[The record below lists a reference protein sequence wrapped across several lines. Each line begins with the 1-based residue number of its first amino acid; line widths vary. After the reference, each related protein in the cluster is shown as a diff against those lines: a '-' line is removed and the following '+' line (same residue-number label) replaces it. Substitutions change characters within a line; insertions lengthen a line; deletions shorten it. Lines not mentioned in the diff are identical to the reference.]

1 MLTKGLLLA
10 VDANSLLHRAYHAY
24 PLSMTT
30 TDGQPVNAVYGFA
43 SMFLDALLQYKPE
56 YVYCAFDTKKPT
68 FRHISYVGYKAN
80 RPETDSELVGQIPYV
95 YDVLKSLN
103 IPIFDIEGYEA
114 DDILGTVCAK
124 VEAERFWPITQTYV
138 LTGDRDL
145 FQLVNER
152 VQAVLPKGS
161 FRNLEQYTEEKV
173 YASMGVT
180 PEHVPDLKGL
190 MGDSSDNIPGVKGI
204 GPKTA
209 SVLLNKYQTIEE
221 IYEHIADVQ
230 VDNKRVAQLL
240 IDGHESATMSKE
252 LATIAKDVPVTFS
265 PEAAETRTFN
275 PSDVSALFSKL
286 QFKSLFPRLNRLVA
300 LTGNS
305 EAQKNPAQLS
315 MESPNKEE
323 IVEKA
328 AELGDQKTVEHSEI
342 SLLGK
347 SFSERLQ
354 LLFSPPTKGKWR
366 LCVYCNE
373 VVYISEFA
381 KNQAQSKQLSTISFG
396 LYDMLTNSPK
406 ANESIVIKEDQLKVL
421 LDIEL
426 LSYLLHTGRKDYSLQ
441 EDLLQ
446 AGMGN
451 LPDELANNRAKVV
464 ELALYRMAV
473 EFESAKLYLPL
484 PRVLEIW
491 DRTLDVAEWGGLIP
505 YAFAM
510 NEDLPVAIG
519 VALMHQRGI
528 LIDIE
533 KVTKRVEEY
542 RGILARLE
550 KEITEI
556 VGFEFNVRSTKQLAN
571 VLFGNLGLPNARK
584 TKTGFS
590 TDDEVLQGLVA
601 SHPVVEKV
609 LEHRQMAKIVSTYM
623 EPYLELKFKGLKDK
637 VQSTEVEQFNM
648 FGSVKSEKLKD
659 EGMKVEDVV
668 PDVDVIGEDFLRV
681 HSTFSIMGTTSGRLS
696 SSNPNLQNLPVKTEV
711 SKVVRGF
718 FVPEPGKKLVS
729 IDYSQIDLRVLAH
742 ISQDKGLIGAFQRD
756 EDIHRSTAAKI
767 FHVPYDKASKKQRQ
781 FSKTINFGL
790 VYGMSSYGLSKS
802 IGVDVREA
810 AKFIEEY
817 FEQFPKV
824 KEYMNET
831 VLFAREHGYVES
843 LLGRRRYI
851 AGIATNNK
859 MRAQAAGREAINMPI
874 QGGADDIMRLALGK
888 ISLLPEVLGGEV
900 KLVLQVHD
908 ELVFEIKEDESTKAR
923 KQESSK
929 AQTQESNKAEKQ
941 ESSNAPKLERG
952 NDMTAV
958 IKKLTGIMESVL
970 VLDVPLKAE
979 AEVGESLEM

>member
-1 MLTKGLLLA
+1 
-10 VDANSLLHRAYHAY
+10 
-24 PLSMTT
+24 
-30 TDGQPVNAVYGFA
+30 
-43 SMFLDALLQYKPE
+43 
-56 YVYCAFDTKKPT
+56 
-68 FRHISYVGYKAN
+68 
-80 RPETDSELVGQIPYV
+80 
-95 YDVLKSLN
+95 
-103 IPIFDIEGYEA
+103 
-114 DDILGTVCAK
+114 
-124 VEAERFWPITQTYV
+124 
-138 LTGDRDL
+138 
-145 FQLVNER
+145 
-152 VQAVLPKGS
+152 
-161 FRNLEQYTEEKV
+161 
-173 YASMGVT
+173 
-180 PEHVPDLKGL
+180 
-190 MGDSSDNIPGVKGI
+190 
-204 GPKTA
+204 
-209 SVLLNKYQTIEE
+209 
-221 IYEHIADVQ
+221 
-230 VDNKRVAQLL
+230 
-240 IDGHESATMSKE
+240 
-252 LATIAKDVPVTFS
+252 
-265 PEAAETRTFN
+265 
-275 PSDVSALFSKL
+275 
-286 QFKSLFPRLNRLVA
+286 
-300 LTGNS
+300 
-305 EAQKNPAQLS
+305 
-315 MESPNKEE
+315 
-323 IVEKA
+323 
-328 AELGDQKTVEHSEI
+328 
-342 SLLGK
+342 
-347 SFSERLQ
+347 
-354 LLFSPPTKGKWR
+354 
-366 LCVYCNE
+366 
-373 VVYISEFA
+373 
-381 KNQAQSKQLSTISFG
+381 
-396 LYDMLTNSPK
+396 
-406 ANESIVIKEDQLKVL
+406 
-421 LDIEL
+421 
-426 LSYLLHTGRKDYSLQ
+426 
-441 EDLLQ
+441 
-446 AGMGN
+446 
-451 LPDELANNRAKVV
+451 
-464 ELALYRMAV
+464 
-473 EFESAKLYLPL
+473 
-484 PRVLEIW
+484 
-491 DRTLDVAEWGGLIP
+491 
-505 YAFAM
+505 
-510 NEDLPVAIG
+510 
-519 VALMHQRGI
+519 
-528 LIDIE
+528 
-533 KVTKRVEEY
+533 
-542 RGILARLE
+542 
-550 KEITEI
+550 
-556 VGFEFNVRSTKQLAN
+556 
-571 VLFGNLGLPNARK
+571 
-584 TKTGFS
+584 
-590 TDDEVLQGLVA
+590 LVA